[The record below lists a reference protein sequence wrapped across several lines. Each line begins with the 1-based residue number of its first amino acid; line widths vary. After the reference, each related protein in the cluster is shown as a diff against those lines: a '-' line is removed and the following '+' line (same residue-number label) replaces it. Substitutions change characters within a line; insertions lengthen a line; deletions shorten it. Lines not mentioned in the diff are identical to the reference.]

1 MVYLKKIRCSI
12 EKLSKGMFLLSLL
25 FLGGCSTNI
34 DARMITQL
42 LLAKEENCWPCT
54 MYKVIWEAIGRLVST
69 VYDELCSDALTIL
82 GVGLLFWICFTVGKL
97 VVSIKEPN
105 LKDFIGNMA
114 GVIFKALVVAAI
126 LSVPSYTIYFLD
138 LIVRNVLEAFI
149 NLTLN
154 IMFSNSTIA
163 KSLATGHVYEGD
175 IVSTVSGAGNILFTT
190 DIGHQIQD
198 LVYRIYVGFPGG
210 MSLGVN
216 LIFQTDPALIAT
228 GLFVTAVFFYLMLII
243 PLLFIEAFALLG
255 AVIVFFPLALVL
267 YVFPS
272 TKAYVVPMWKVLFVS
287 MAQILVTGVYMAV
300 MIHVVQVFSDNI
312 LSPSSILS
320 DPLLLM
326 NLKNMKDQ
334 FLAFCALAYIMY
346 RMSKDIPNISSKLLG
361 DFNRSMMLAGVTKA
375 LNFGKNIGIALG
387 GAALAG
393 TGVASGVGI
402 SMMMSGGK
410 GMMET
415 TRNPDGQGGSSGLST
430 AEQAQQAQQA
440 AAKQK

>member
-12 EKLSKGMFLLSLL
+12 EKLSRGMFLLPLL
-25 FLGGCSTNI
+25 FLGGCSANI
-34 DARMITQL
+34 DASTITQL

-54 MYKVIWEAIGRLVST
+54 MYKVVWEAIGSLVSKM
-69 VYDELCSDALTIL
+69 YDHLCNDALGLL

-97 VVSIKEPN
+97 VASIKEPN
-105 LKDFIGNMA
+105 LKDFISNMA
-114 GVIFKALVVAAI
+114 VVLFKAMVVALF
-126 LSVPSYTIYFLD
+126 LSLPSYTLYLLD
-138 LIVRNVLEAFI
+138 LVVRNVLEAFMD
-149 NLTLN
+149 LTLN
-154 IMFSNSTIA
+154 IMFANSTIA

-175 IVSTVSGAGNILFTT
+175 IVSAVSGAGNVLFTA

-198 LVYRIYVGFPGG
+198 LIYRIYVGFHGG

-216 LIFQTDPALIAT
+216 LIFQTDPSLVAT
-228 GLFVTAVFFYLMLII
+228 GLFVTAIFFYLMLVI

-272 TKAYVVPMWKVLFVS
+272 TKAYVIPMWKVLFVS

-312 LSPSSILS
+312 LSPSRILS

-346 RMSKDIPNISSKLLG
+346 RMSRDIPNISSRLLG
-361 DFNRSMMLAGVTKA
+361 DFNRSMMLAGITRA
-375 LNFGKNIGIALG
+375 INIGKNVGLALG

-393 TGVASGVGI
+393 TGVASGVGAT
-402 SMMMSGGK
+402 MMMSAGK

-415 TRNPDGQGGSSGLST
+415 TRNPAGDTSSGGLST
-430 AEQAQQAQQA
+430 AEQAQQQG
-440 AAKQK
+440 AAKPK